1 MSKNTVGVVEV
12 KLPVSEFVDR
22 YLISVLKLNKF
33 AQAGKSNTQELQSWI
48 DGHYDDYEQI
58 ISSSNKVR
66 QASLE
71 LAQVHSELWD
81 LEDLVRSPE
90 AEQLDYF
97 AKIAKQ
103 IFALNT
109 QRHKLKHA
117 IDTELPSLAFGPRL
131 YDKGIE

>member
-1 MSKNTVGVVEV
+1 MNESRVDVVQV

-33 AQAGKSNTQELQSWI
+33 TEAGKSNTQALQQWI
-48 DGHYDDYEQI
+48 AGHDDDYQKI
-58 ISSSNKVR
+58 INSSDKVK
-66 QASLE
+66 QASDE
-71 LAQVHSELWD
+71 LSDVHSKLWD

-90 AEQLDYF
+90 AENTDYF

-117 IDTELPSLAFGPRL
+117 IDQELPSLAFGPRL

>member
-1 MSKNTVGVVEV
+1 MSKDIVSVVEV
-12 KLPVSEFVDR
+12 KLPISEFVDR

-33 AQAGKSNTQELQSWI
+33 IESGKSNTQELQAWI
-48 DGHYDDYEQI
+48 NGHNDDYQKI
-58 ISSSNKVR
+58 IASSQKVQ
-66 QASLE
+66 QASDD
-71 LAQVHSELWD
+71 LAIVHEKLWS

-97 AKIAKQ
+97 AKVAKQ

-109 QRHKLKHA
+109 DRHKLKHA
-117 IDTELPSLAFGPRL
+117 IDQELPSLAFGPRL